1 MQSGQKT
8 PSRCRHG
15 DDKVKPAERHPR
27 GAGVAEIG
35 VARSRAPR
43 KASRRNT
50 GLAES
55 TPSAEFEIFALVDS
69 TSGHPRQDGPGEQ
82 SSGIMGCQGA
92 SSGKIKANFA
102 T

>member
-1 MQSGQKT
+1 MATTKSSQPKDTLEVQAW
-8 PSRCRHG
+8 R
-15 DDKVKPAERHPR
+15 
-27 GAGVAEIG
+27 EIG